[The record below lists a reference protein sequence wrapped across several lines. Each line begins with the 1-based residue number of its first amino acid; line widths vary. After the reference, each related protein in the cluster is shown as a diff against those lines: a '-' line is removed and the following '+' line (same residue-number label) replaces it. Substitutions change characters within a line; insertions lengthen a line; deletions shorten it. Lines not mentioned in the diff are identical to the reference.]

1 MSDIEAPTTSIEI
14 KTGVMISQ
22 DDILR
27 SSGNIA
33 KILAG
38 RRSTEHSPP
47 TRDGGVSQSS
57 ESAVSTKDVL
67 NKHQANISRL
77 AQAFGLGGV

>member
-1 MSDIEAPTTSIEI
+1 MSEAEAPTTSIEI
-14 KTGVMISQ
+14 KTRVMTTSQ

-57 ESAVSTKDVL
+57 ESAISTKDVL

-77 AQAFGLGGV
+77 A